1 MNEHAIKEYRM
12 TRILFVDDEPNIRDG
27 MRRMRRMLRSMRDEW
42 DMEFA
47 DGGESA
53 LRAIDEWGAAHKPF
67 DVVVSDMRM
76 PGMDGADLLAR
87 VKEVSPD
94 TVRLIL
100 SGHSDTA
107 SIMKT
112 VGNAHQYL
120 NKPCDPELLKRT
132 IKRAFALR
140 MLLRDENLQKVVG
153 QIGSLPS
160 LPVVYQEVMACLQQ
174 PNASLADVGKV
185 IGKDVGMTATLLKL
199 VSSAFFGLSKPVSS
213 VERAVS
219 FLGLDTLIALVL
231 GQGIFKEAPS
241 INVPGFSL
249 EGLWKHSLQTAAAA
263 RVIAAQ
269 QGLDRTTLDDAF
281 LAGMLHDIG
290 KLVLAQSIPEAYGE
304 VIRSA
309 GTSFA
314 APVERMLLKTTHAD
328 VGAYLLGLWGLTD
341 AVVEAVAFHENPG
354 DAPTQ
359 VLGLPAIVH
368 AADRLTR
375 YPDQPDPA
383 DEQLQLDARILD
395 TMSIGNCWPKWQAA
409 WSAHLAGNQQ

>member
-1 MNEHAIKEYRM
+1 M

-27 MRRMRRMLRSMRDEW
+27 MRRMLRSMRNEW
-42 DMEFA
+42 EMEFA
-47 DGGESA
+47 DGGEAA
-53 LRAIDEWGAAHKPF
+53 LKTIDEWSAASKPF

-76 PGMDGADLLAR
+76 PGMDGADLLAK

-94 TVRLIL
+94 SVRLIL

-112 VGNAHQYL
+112 IGNAHQYL
-120 NKPCDPELLKRT
+120 NKPCDPDLLKHT

-140 MLLRDENLQKVVG
+140 MLLRDEHLQKVVG
-153 QIGSLPS
+153 QIGGLPS
-160 LPVVYQEVMACLQQ
+160 LPVVYQEVMACLQK
-174 PNASLADVGKV
+174 PNASLGDVGKV

-199 VSSAFFGLSKPVSS
+199 VSSAFFGLSKPVST

-231 GQGIFKEAPS
+231 GQGIFKESPP
-241 INVPGFSL
+241 INVAGFSL
-249 EGLWKHSLQTAAAA
+249 EGLWQHSLETAAAA
-263 RVIAAQ
+263 RTIARQ
-269 QGLDRTTLDDAF
+269 QGLDKATLDDAF

-290 KLVLAQSIPEAYGE
+290 KLVLAQSMPDIYGTVLQE
-304 VIRSA
+304 A
-309 GTSFA
+309 GTGLA
-314 APVERMLLKTTHAD
+314 AAAEREALSTTHAD

-359 VLGLPAIVH
+359 ALGLPLIIH
-368 AADRLTR
+368 AADRLLR
-375 YPDQPDPA
+375 FPDQTDPA
-383 DEQLQLDARILD
+383 HEQLSLDVRCLD
-395 TMSIGNCWPKWQAA
+395 ELGVRERWPVWQAA
-409 WSAHLAGNQQ
+409 WSAHLAGAEK

>member
-1 MNEHAIKEYRM
+1 MNKQPIKEHRM
-12 TRILFVDDEPNIRDG
+12 TRILFVDDEPNIREG
-27 MRRMRRMLRSMRDEW
+27 MRRMLRSMRDEW
-42 DMEFA
+42 EMEFA
-47 DGGESA
+47 DGGEAA
-53 LRAIDEWGAAHKPF
+53 LKTIDEWSVAQKPF

-94 TVRLIL
+94 SVRLIL

-140 MLLRDENLQKVVG
+140 MLLRDEHLQKVVG

-185 IGKDVGMTATLLKL
+185 IGTDVGMTATLLKL
-199 VSSAFFGLSKPVSS
+199 VSSAFFGLSKPVST

-231 GQGIFKEAPS
+231 GQGIFKESPPLK
-241 INVPGFSL
+241 VPGFSL
-249 EGLWKHSLQTAAAA
+249 EGLWQHSLQTAAAA

-269 QGLDRTTLDDAF
+269 QGLDKTMLDDAF

-290 KLVLAQSIPEAYGE
+290 KLVLAQSMPDAYAE
-304 VIRSA
+304 VIKQA

-314 APVERMLLKTTHAD
+314 APVENVLLQTTHAD
-328 VGAYLLGLWGLTD
+328 VGAYLLGLWGLD
-341 AVVEAVAFHENPG
+341 AVVEAVAFHESPG

-375 YPDQPDPA
+375 YPDQQDPA
-383 DEQLQLDARILD
+383 HEQLQLDARSLD
-395 TMSIGNCWPKWQAA
+395 TLGMRECWPKWQAA
-409 WSAHLAGNQQ
+409 WSAHLAGEPK

>member
-1 MNEHAIKEYRM
+1 MSKQAMKEQRM

-27 MRRMRRMLRSMRDEW
+27 MRRMLRSMRDEW

-47 DGGESA
+47 DSGEMA
-53 LRAIDEWGAAHKPF
+53 LRTIDEWHAAHKPF

-87 VKEVSPD
+87 VKDKSPD

-120 NKPCDPELLKRT
+120 NKPCDPELLKYT

-140 MLLRDENLQKVVG
+140 MLLRDEHLQKVVG
-153 QIGSLPS
+153 QIASLPS
-160 LPVVYQEVMACLQQ
+160 LPVVYQEVMSCLQQ

-231 GQGIFKEAPS
+231 GQGLFKEAPP
-241 INVPGFSL
+241 INIAGFSL
-249 EGLWKHSLQTAAAA
+249 EGLWQHSLQTAAAA
-263 RVIAAQ
+263 RVIAAH
-269 QGLDRTTLDDAF
+269 QGLDKSTLDDAF

-290 KLVLAQSIPEAYGE
+290 KLVLAQSMPDLYAE
-304 VIRSA
+304 VIRQTGS
-309 GTSFA
+309 SFA
-314 APVERMLLKTTHAD
+314 APVERQLMHTTHAD
-328 VGAYLLGLWGLTD
+328 IGAYLLGLWGLTN
-341 AVVEAVAFHENPG
+341 AVVEAVAFHENPA

-368 AADRLTR
+368 AADRLVR
-375 YPDQPDPA
+375 YPDQQDPA
-383 DEQLQLDARILD
+383 HEQLQLDVRGLD
-395 TMSIGNCWPKWQAA
+395 TLGIRDCWPKWQAA
-409 WSAHLAGNQQ
+409 WSAHLAGEAK

>member
-1 MNEHAIKEYRM
+1 MEKQRM
-12 TRILFVDDEPNIRDG
+12 TRILFVDDEPNIREG
-27 MRRMRRMLRSMRDEW
+27 MRRMLRSMRNEW
-42 DMEFA
+42 EMEFA
-47 DGGESA
+47 DSGETA
-53 LRAIDEWGAAHKPF
+53 LATIEQWRALERPF

-87 VKEVSPD
+87 VKDMSPD
-94 TVRLIL
+94 SVRLIL

-120 NKPCDPELLKRT
+120 NKPCDPDLLKRT

-140 MLLRDENLQKVVG
+140 LLLRDEPLQKVVG

-160 LPVVYQEVMACLQQ
+160 LPVVYQEVMACLQN
-174 PNASLADVGKV
+174 PNASLGDVGKV

-199 VSSAFFGLSKPVSS
+199 VSSAFFGLSKPVST

-219 FLGLDTLIALVL
+219 FIGLDTLIALVL
-231 GQGIFKEAPS
+231 GQGIFKEAPPIS
-241 INVPGFSL
+241 VPGFSL
-249 EGLWKHSLQTAAAA
+249 EKLWHHSLETAAAA
-263 RVIAAQ
+263 RFIAGQ
-269 QGLDRTTLDDAF
+269 QGLDKTTLDDAF

-290 KLVLAQSIPEAYGE
+290 KLVLAQSMPDVYG
-304 VIRSA
+304 VVLRDA
-309 GTSFA
+309 GAGFTA
-314 APVERMLLKTTHAD
+314 ATEYQRLHTTHAD

-359 VLGLPAIVH
+359 GLGLPVIIH
-368 AADRLTR
+368 CADRLAR
-375 YPDQPDPA
+375 FPDQTNPA
-383 DEQLQLDARILD
+383 HEQLSLDKRCLD
-395 TMSIGNCWPKWQAA
+395 GFGVREHWPAWQAA
-409 WSAHLAGNQQ
+409 WLAHHAGADK

>member
-1 MNEHAIKEYRM
+1 MNELPMEKQRM

-27 MRRMRRMLRSMRDEW
+27 MRRMLRSMRNEW

-47 DGGESA
+47 ESGDDA
-53 LRAIDEWGAAHKPF
+53 LLTIDEWRDAGKPF

-94 TVRLIL
+94 CVRLIL

-112 VGNAHQYL
+112 VGTAHQYL

-140 MLLRDENLQKVVG
+140 LLLRDEHLQKVVG
-153 QIGSLPS
+153 QISSLPS
-160 LPVVYQEVMACLQQ
+160 LPVVYQEVMTCLQRT
-174 PNASLADVGKV
+174 NASLGDVAKV

-199 VSSAFFGLSKPVSS
+199 VSSAFFGLSKPVSTI
-213 VERAVS
+213 ERAVS
-219 FLGLDTLIALVL
+219 FLGLDTLITLVL
-231 GQGIFKEAPS
+231 AQGIFKEAPQMR
-241 INVPGFSL
+241 VTGFSIA
-249 EGLWKHSLQTAAAA
+249 ELWQHSLQTAGAA

-269 QGLDRTTLDDAF
+269 EGLDQTTLDDAF

-290 KLVLAQSIPEAYGE
+290 KLVLAQAMPDSYAE
-304 VIRSA
+304 VMRHVGTGYAASA
-309 GTSFA
+309 EQE
-314 APVERMLLKTTHAD
+314 VLLTTHAD

-341 AVVEAVAFHENPG
+341 AVVEAVAFHEYPG
-354 DAPTQ
+354 KAATEA
-359 VLGLPAIVH
+359 LGLPAIIH
-368 AADRLTR
+368 AADRLAR
-375 YPDQPDPA
+375 FPDQADPCS
-383 DEQLQLDARILD
+383 EQLQLDSRCLEEFGMRDRWPIWQSAWAR
-395 TMSIGNCWPKWQAA
+395 
-409 WSAHLAGNQQ
+409 HLAGGEK

>member
-1 MNEHAIKEYRM
+1 M
-12 TRILFVDDEPNIRDG
+12 TRVLFVDDEPNIREG
-27 MRRMRRMLRSMRDEW
+27 MRRMLRNMRNEW

-47 DGGESA
+47 ESGETA
-53 LRAIDEWGAAHKPF
+53 LKAIDEWHSAQKPF

-94 TVRLIL
+94 SVRLIL

-120 NKPCDPELLKRT
+120 NKPCDPEVLKRT

-140 MLLRDENLQKVVG
+140 LLLRDENLQKLVG

-160 LPVVYQEVMACLQQ
+160 LPVVYQEVMACLQK
-174 PNASLADVGKV
+174 PNASLSDVGKV
-185 IGKDVGMTATLLKL
+185 IGKDVAMTATLLKL
-199 VSSAFFGLSKPVSS
+199 VSSAFFGLSKPVST

-231 GQGIFKEAPS
+231 AHGIFKEAPP
-241 INVPGFSL
+241 IKVPGFSIDK
-249 EGLWKHSLQTAAAA
+249 LWQHSLATASAA
-263 RVIAAQ
+263 RIIAGQ
-269 QGLDRTTLDDAF
+269 QGLDKTTLDDAF

-290 KLVLAQSIPEAYGE
+290 KLILAQSIPEQYAE
-304 VIRSA
+304 VMSKV
-309 GTSFA
+309 GTGYA
-314 APVERMLLKTTHAD
+314 ADAEKDVLQTTHAD

-341 AVVEAVAFHENPG
+341 AVVESVAFHECPG
-354 DAPTQ
+354 KAPTTG
-359 VLGLPAIVH
+359 LGLPAIVY
-368 AADRLTR
+368 AADRLVR
-375 YPDQPDPA
+375 FPDQADPDH
-383 DEQLQLDARILD
+383 EELQLDATCLNEWGMRD
-395 TMSIGNCWPKWQAA
+395 RWPVWQAA
-409 WSAHLAGNQQ
+409 WSAHLAGGEK